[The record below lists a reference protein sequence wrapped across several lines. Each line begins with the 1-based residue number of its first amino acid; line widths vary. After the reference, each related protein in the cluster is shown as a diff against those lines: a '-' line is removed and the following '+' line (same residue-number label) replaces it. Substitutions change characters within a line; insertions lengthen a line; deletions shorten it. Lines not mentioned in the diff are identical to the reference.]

1 MSASAEVNINVK
13 GVSHDKKDAVV
24 SAVHLALLGT
34 GLPDSPPDKNKNVFY
49 GSEYSF
55 SDTSSWAGTEFY
67 SFDVY
72 TKSISVGWDVLSD
85 AFGEKIVRAVYE
97 ADPNAE
103 ASVYIYNLDREP
115 DYETHTKAMETQE
128 VISG

>member
-1 MSASAEVNINVK
+1 M
-13 GVSHDKKDAVV
+13 
-24 SAVHLALLGT
+24 
-34 GLPDSPPDKNKNVFY
+34 
-49 GSEYSF
+49 
-55 SDTSSWAGTEFY
+55 
-67 SFDVY
+67 Y